1 MNAQRIVILVALL
14 AVLGAAESARGQVD
28 TKAGPGDKA
37 PPAERPRTPLVI
49 TPEATPRDVSRP
61 SEADY
66 YRETPRV
73 RHAPAFVG
81 PLSGKTSTGRAGV
94 AGWTSPNTDV
104 GSRGATN
111 PDQAG
116 WFGFGFGLEWG
127 GPRKPADAGE
137 R

>member
-1 MNAQRIVILVALL
+1 MNARGVVVLVAL
-14 AVLGAAESARGQVD
+14 ATVLGLPESARGQVEI
-28 TKAGPGDKA
+28 KA
-37 PPAERPRTPLVI
+37 PPSEPPRPPLVI
-49 TPEATPRDVSRP
+49 TPEVEPRDVKRP
-61 SEADY
+61 SDADY

-73 RHAPAFVG
+73 RHAPAFVA

-104 GSRGATN
+104 GSRGATQ

-116 WFGFGFGLEWG
+116 WFGFGFAIEWG
-127 GPRKPADAGE
+127 RPGKPADAGE